1 MADAPDLEAALDVLY
16 ATPQDGFIAARD
28 ALVKQLRAGD
38 AGAKAAAAGVKA
50 LRKPSVTAWALNQ
63 VARTSAEDL
72 AALFAADA
80 GLAQAQQAG
89 SGSEALSHA
98 TRARREVVRRLVDAA
113 LAVLRDGG
121 HPDSP
126 GNRDRIAQTLTAVA
140 TDQAGREALRR
151 GRLSGDLEPA
161 SLWDASPFGAAA
173 PTAAARVL
181 TGEESPPAPESPL
194 RRQAADLQ
202 ARAEVLA
209 QAAAEAGRAAA
220 TAELQA
226 QEAAAAAAR
235 LRQVA
240 DRAMD
245 VAVASRQRAQEAA
258 TRAQEAA
265 TAAAAG
271 EA

>member
-1 MADAPDLEAALDVLY
+1 MAGAPDLEAALDALY

-63 VARTSAEDL
+63 VARTSAADL
-72 AALFAADA
+72 AALFDADA
-80 GLAQAQQAG
+80 GLAHAQRAG
-89 SGSEALSHA
+89 SGPEALSQA
-98 TRARREVVRRLVDAA
+98 TRARREAVRRLVDAA
-113 LAVLRDGG
+113 LGVLREGG

-140 TDQAGREALRR
+140 TDEAGREALRR
-151 GRLSGDLEPA
+151 GRLAGDLEPA
-161 SLWDASPFGAAA
+161 SLWEASPVGAGPPMA
-173 PTAAARVL
+173 PAQGA
-181 TGEESPPAPESPL
+181 GEESPPPPESPL

-209 QAAAEAGRAAA
+209 QAADEAGRAAA
-220 TAELQA
+220 AAELQA
-226 QEAAAAAAR
+226 QEAAAEAAR

-245 VAVASRQRAQEAA
+245 VAVASRQRAGEAA

-265 TAAAAG
+265 AAAR
-271 EA
+271 EEP